1 MLKVYIPSLW
11 EYSLPITVAW
21 AQFSDLASYL
31 GWVCRWSASFLQ
43 GFLSGSSG
51 FFPPQKPTLHFQ
63 SDQETVEP
71 FNGKYTAIFPQDF
84 WQIIFS
90 ARSLNHYLETT
101 KIKGPYERHTGTSF
115 RKRNTY
121 VGALECLKA
130 PPGAVCA

>member
-1 MLKVYIPSLW
+1 MLKVNIPSLW
-11 EYSLPITVAW
+11 KYSLPITV
-21 AQFSDLASYL
+21 
-31 GWVCRWSASFLQ
+31 VRV
-43 GFLSGSSG
+43 LSPRFPIRVIR

-84 WQIIFS
+84 RQIIFS
-90 ARSLNHYLETT
+90 ARSLNHYLETK
-101 KIKGPYERHTGTSF
+101 KIKGPYERHKGTSI
-115 RKRNTY
+115 RQRNTY